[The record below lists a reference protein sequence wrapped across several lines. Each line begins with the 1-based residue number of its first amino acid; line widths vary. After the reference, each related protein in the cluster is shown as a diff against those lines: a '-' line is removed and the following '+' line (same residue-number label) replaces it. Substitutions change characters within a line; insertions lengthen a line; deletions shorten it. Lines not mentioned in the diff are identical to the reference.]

1 MSYAL
6 LFGGQGNQHADMLP
20 WLPTDASGS
29 EALRALEQVLQAPWR
44 SVVANASLRNANH
57 IAQPLI
63 TATSL
68 ASWDMLKPHLPA
80 LPAAVAGYSVGEIAA
95 YACAG
100 VLTTSEAVQLS
111 VLRADLMD
119 LAAVGKPSGLMSVS
133 GIAMEKVL
141 RNHPDLHC
149 AIAIDWDHAI
159 FGALTAHLDRAQDA
173 LDAAGASC
181 KRLDISV
188 ASHTPLMAAA
198 SQGFSRRLDSVA
210 LQPPGFPIVVNAHAR
225 VCRRVDDLRDAL
237 GAQISNTVDWTS
249 CMDALA
255 ETGVRCVLEIGPG
268 HALSAMWNRRHPAL
282 PARALE
288 DFRNPRGAALWV
300 ARSLD

>member
-20 WLPTDASGS
+20 WLGADARGS
-29 EALRALEQVLQAPWR
+29 EALRELEQTLQAPWR
-44 SVVANASLRNANH
+44 SVVAHASLRNANRF
-57 IAQPLI
+57 AQPLI

-80 LPAAVAGYSVGEIAA
+80 LPVAVAGYSVGEMAA

-100 VLTTSEAVQLS
+100 VLTTAEAVQLS

-119 LAAVGKPSGLMSVS
+119 QAANGKPSGLMSVS
-133 GIAMEKVL
+133 GPAVEQVL

-149 AIAIDWDHAI
+149 AIAIDLDHAVY
-159 FGALTAHLDRAQDA
+159 GALTEHLDQAQGA
-173 LDAAGASC
+173 LECAGASC
-181 KRLDISV
+181 KRLDIAV

-198 SQGFSRRLDSVA
+198 SERFSRVLTTIA
-210 LQPPGFPIVVNAHAR
+210 LQPPDFPIVVNAR
-225 VCRRVDDLRDAL
+225 SRLCRRVDDLRQAL
-237 GAQISNTVDWTS
+237 SDQISERVDWAS

-255 ETGVRCVLEIGPG
+255 ETGIRCVLEIGPG
-268 HALSAMWNRRHPAL
+268 HALAAMWNRRHATI

-288 DFRNPRGAALWV
+288 EFRNPRGAAHWV
-300 ARSLD
+300 DRSLS